1 MRGKDK
7 GETANTHTQWLWNGK
22 KQEEA
27 AHKKNDWNKKWWE
40 SQPRLFD
47 KARYAACTPCIS
59 NYKIYMGI

>member
-27 AHKKNDWNKKWWE
+27 AHKKKWLE
-40 SQPRLFD
+40 Q
-47 KARYAACTPCIS
+47 KMMGVAAKTVWQSTICGMHT
-59 NYKIYMGI
+59 MHLEL